1 MSPVHGC
8 KVSELR
14 RKWDFEMDKRKTVIL
29 KLLRLRLLTLSIFG
43 MLFYGGISSYFFM
56 LEQFT
61 LDFSYE
67 SYITIRWVSIMNHTF
82 YTSMLV
88 VMYVFSLIQLIEFTL
103 VYWLLSLVGKRV
115 ASKWVDRKP

>member
-8 KVSELR
+8 KVSKLR
-14 RKWDFEMDKRKTVIL
+14 GKWDFEMDKRKTVIL

-56 LEQFT
+56 LDQFT

-67 SYITIRWVSIMNHTF
+67 SYITIRWGSIMNHTF

-88 VMYVFSLIQLIEFTL
+88 VMHVFSRFN
-103 VYWLLSLVGKRV
+103 Y
-115 ASKWVDRKP
+115 